1 MAPASGA
8 RGPKVPLGMSDLRAA
23 LRFARRELRGGLTG
37 FRILVACLALG
48 VAAIAGVNSLSQ
60 AIEEALR
67 NDARQLA
74 GGDVVVRTTYSP
86 ASEEQEAWL
95 AAGGTVARSIEM
107 RAMGAAGGRNAT
119 ETRRTLVELKGVDG
133 AYPVY
138 GAIGIAPAQ
147 ELDAALGR
155 HEGRWGAAVD
165 PVLLHQLGIAIGDTI
180 RVGDLDYVVRATVER
195 EPDRVTSLFSFGPRL
210 MVAADSLAETGLI
223 RPGSLVQWHYHV
235 RLPAGEDAHAFAE
248 TLNERFPDAAWR
260 IRTHDEAAPGLRR
273 MLDRL
278 TLFLTLVGV
287 TALLVGGI
295 GVANAVR
302 SYLNGKVPTIA
313 TMKCIGAPA
322 RVVFLTYFLQV
333 MTLALLGI
341 AIGIV
346 LGALVPLAAAD
357 LLARLLPVA
366 PAAGLYPD
374 ALALAAL
381 FGLLTAI
388 VFSLLP
394 LARAQ
399 ELPPAVLFRDLVSH
413 GRALPGWP
421 AIAATLT
428 VAALLAA
435 VVIATAPEK
444 RFAAWFIAGAAGSL
458 LLFLGAAMA
467 VVGTAAAAPRARLQA
482 VRLAVSNLSRPG
494 TATISVIL
502 SLGFGVTVLAAVAL
516 IENSLSRE
524 VRQHLPE
531 SAPSY
536 FFIDL
541 QPDQADRFETVAL
554 AVPGV
559 DQVQRMPHLRA
570 RITKI
575 DGVPVDQAQIAQDV
589 RWAVSNERGLTY
601 AASPPPG
608 TDIVAGEW
616 WPADYD
622 GPLAISLDA
631 NLARGFGVGIGDT
644 LSFNVLGRE
653 LEARIANLRRIEWTD
668 VQLQFAVIFAPGML
682 AQAPH
687 TFVATVHAEP
697 AAEAPLVRAVTDAFP
712 NVSAIRVRD
721 ALEAV
726 GSVLDQIGVAVRS
739 TAGIT
744 LLAGGLVL
752 AGAVAAGQRRRIYE
766 AVVLKVLGAT
776 RGDIMRAWLAEFL
789 LLGLVTGL
797 IGAALG
803 TLTAWVVVTYV
814 MGLPWSFAPSALAG
828 SVLGCVAITLALGFV
843 GVWRALGQKAAPL
856 LRHP

>member
-1 MAPASGA
+1 MTPASGA
-8 RGPKVPLGMSDLRAA
+8 RDPKLPVGMSDLRAA
-23 LRFARRELRGGLTG
+23 LRFARRELRGGLAG

-95 AAGGTVARSIEM
+95 VAAGTLARSVEM
-107 RAMGAAGGRNAT
+107 RAMGAAAGTNGA
-119 ETRRTLVELKGVDG
+119 ELRRTLVELKGVDD

-138 GAIGIAPAQ
+138 GAIGLAPVQ
-147 ELDAALGR
+147 ELDRALGQ
-155 HEGRWGAAVD
+155 HEGRWGAAAD

-210 MVAADSLAETGLI
+210 MVAADSLTATGLI

-235 RLPAGEDAHAFAE
+235 RLPPGEDARAFAE
-248 TLNERFPDAAWR
+248 ATEERFPDAAWR

-341 AIGIV
+341 VIGIV

-421 AIAATLT
+421 AIAATLA

-467 VVGTAAAAPRARLQA
+467 VVGAAAAAPRARLQA
-482 VRLAVSNLSRPG
+482 IRLAVSNLARPG

-541 QPDQADRFETVAL
+541 QPDQAARFDTVAR

-559 DQVQRMPHLRA
+559 TEVQRMPHLRA

-575 DGVPVDQAQIAQDV
+575 DGVPVDEAEIAQDV
-589 RWAVSNERGLTY
+589 RWAVNNERGLTY
-601 AASPPPG
+601 AATPPPG
-608 TDIVAGEW
+608 TEIIAGEW
-616 WPADYD
+616 WPKDYD

-631 NLARGFGVGIGDT
+631 NLARGFGVSIGDT

-697 AAEAPLVRAVTDAFP
+697 AAEAPLVRAVSDAFS

-789 LLGLVTGL
+789 LLGLVTGV

-828 SVLGCVAITLALGFV
+828 SVLGCIAMTLALGFV